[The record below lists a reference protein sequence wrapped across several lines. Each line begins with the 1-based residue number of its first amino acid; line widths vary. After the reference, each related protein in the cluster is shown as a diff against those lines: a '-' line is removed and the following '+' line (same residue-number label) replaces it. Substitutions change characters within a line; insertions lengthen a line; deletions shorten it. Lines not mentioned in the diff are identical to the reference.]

1 MDFASIL
8 PTVGN
13 FAFTAVAFIVA
24 LSVIVAIHEYGHYIV
39 GRWSGIHAEVFSLG
53 FGPTVWS
60 RVDKRGT
67 KWQIAAL
74 PFGGYVKFLGD
85 SDAASGKDGEAISS
99 LSDAEKRHTM
109 HGAPLWARFLTVLAG
124 PVFNFIL
131 AIVVF
136 TGLIL
141 AEGIST
147 YPPQIETLY
156 SLPDGVSELAEG
168 DTLVAIEG
176 VSFPDEKGYGDF
188 LDALPLKPQLS
199 YTVLRDGQK
208 VTVPGPP
215 LSPPRV
221 NAVTPGW
228 GADKA
233 GIQVGDVI
241 LEIGGEKVFEFGQMI
256 PLINKSAGKPTV
268 IKLWR
273 DGKILEVTIQAQ
285 KRDLPIAGNQF
296 ETRYIMGVQG
306 SLFFSA
312 ARERPGIIEALRL
325 GSKSTWGA
333 VTQSISGLYYM
344 VAGKI
349 SSCNLS
355 GPVGIA
361 KLSGQLARQGF
372 LKFFFYIAM
381 LSTAVG
387 LMNLFPIPV
396 LDGGHLVFFV
406 YEAVTGKPPH
416 DKALQILMTVGL
428 ALILSLMAFALFNDF
443 TCPN

>member
-85 SDAASGKDGEAISS
+85 ADAASGKDGDAIST
-99 LSDAEKRHTM
+99 LSDEEKRHTM

-136 TGLIL
+136 TAL
-141 AEGIST
+141 ALSEGVST
-147 YPPQIETLY
+147 YPPKIDVLFD
-156 SLPDGVSELAEG
+156 LPEGASELKIG
-168 DTLVAIEG
+168 DRVVAIEG
-176 VSFPDEKGYGDF
+176 NKLPDKEGFGDF
-188 LDALPLKPQLS
+188 VDALPLKPALA
-199 YTVLRDGQK
+199 YTVDRNGQE
-208 VTVPGPP
+208 VTVFGPP
-215 LSPPRV
+215 LMPTRV
-221 NAVTPGW
+221 GSVTPGW

-233 GIQVGDVI
+233 GVKVGDVI
-241 LEIGGEKVFEFGQMI
+241 LEIGGQQVFEFGQMI
-256 PLINKSAGKPTV
+256 PLINQTGGKPTP

-273 DGKILEVTIQAQ
+273 DGKVMEITVEAQ
-285 KRDLPIAGNQF
+285 KRDLPMADNQF
-296 ETRYIMGVQG
+296 ETRYIMGISG
-306 SLFFSA
+306 SYFFTPALES
-312 ARERPGIIEALRL
+312 PGFGQAVLI
-325 GSKSTWGA
+325 GGKSTWG
-333 VTQSISGLYYM
+333 VITQSVSGLSHM
-344 VAGKI
+344 IAQKI

-355 GPVGIA
+355 GPLGIA

-372 LKFFFYIAM
+372 SRFIYFIAM

-396 LDGGHLVFFV
+396 LDGGHLVFFA
-406 YEAVTGKPPH
+406 YEAVTGKPPS
-416 DKALQILMTVGL
+416 DKALQFMMTVGL
-428 ALILSLMAFALFNDF
+428 GLILTLMVFALSNDF
-443 TCPN
+443 LCP